1 MGHASIYPTGV
12 TIYKP
17 EKCFNG
23 YTLFP
28 AKGQG
33 ALLID
38 MNGKA
43 VHLWKDLQGFP
54 NKLLPGGIVIGSTG
68 ERDKQFSH
76 QDMLDLVQVDWD
88 GNIQW
93 SFQQHEYTEDEGYE
107 PRWIARQHHDY
118 QRTGNPVGYY
128 VPGMEC
134 KTDSGN
140 TLVLA
145 HRNANKPRITGYTLL
160 DDCIYEL
167 DWEGNKI
174 WEWNAIDHFN
184 ELGLTEIEKNALCRN
199 PNLRDCGLGDW
210 AHINSMSV
218 IGPNK
223 WYDNGDERFH
233 PDNIIM
239 DSRDLNII
247 FIINKETGK
256 IVWQLGSDFSST
268 RELRAIGQIIGQH
281 HAHIIPKG
289 LPGEGNLLVFDN
301 GGFAGY
307 WLPGPTTKEGLK
319 AHKRDFSRVL
329 EINPITLEIVWQYTP
344 TQAKLTRPM
353 QAHYFYSPLVSSAQ
367 RLPNGN
373 TFITEGCSG
382 RFIEVTAECET
393 VWEYI
398 SPYKDAKSNMNMV
411 YRAYRYP
418 YEYVP
423 QLDKPEELAVES
435 IDNSDFRLPN
445 AASKEIV
452 ESVSVS
458 GTKGYEIS
466 SGFCVTEEK

>member
-1 MGHASIYPTGV
+1 MGHASVYPMGV
-12 TIYKP
+12 TIYNP

-23 YTLFP
+23 YTLFQ
-28 AKGQG
+28 AKGLG
-33 ALLID
+33 AMLIN
-38 MNGKA
+38 MNGEA
-43 VHLWKDLQGFP
+43 VHLWRNLHGMP
-54 NKLLPGGIVIGSTG
+54 NKLLPGGIVMGSSG
-68 ERDKQFSH
+68 VRDKQFSH
-76 QDMLDLVQVDWD
+76 QDQLDLLQVDWE
-88 GNIQW
+88 GNLQW
-93 SFQQHEYTEDEGYE
+93 SFAQHEYVEDEGYT

-128 VPGMEC
+128 VPGMACET
-134 KTDSGN
+134 KSGN
-140 TLVLA
+140 TLILA
-145 HRNANKPRITGYTLL
+145 HCNAKKLRITGYTLL
-160 DDCIYEL
+160 DDCVYEV
-167 DWEGNKI
+167 DWQGNKL
-174 WEWNAIDHFN
+174 WEWHALDHFN

-218 IGPNK
+218 VGPNR
-223 WYDNGDERFH
+223 WYDAGDMRFH

-247 FIINKETGK
+247 FIISKATGK
-256 IVWQLGSDFSST
+256 IVWQLGSDFSAT
-268 RELRAIGQIIGQH
+268 RELRNIGQIIGQH
-281 HAHIIPKG
+281 HAHIIPRG

-307 WLPGPTTKEGLK
+307 GLPGPTTKEGLK
-319 AHKRDFSRVL
+319 AYRRDFSRVL

-344 TQAKLTRPM
+344 SQARLSRPM

-373 TFITEGCSG
+373 TLITEGCSG
-382 RFIEVTAECET
+382 RFFEVTAEYER

-398 SPYKDAKSNMNMV
+398 NPYKDTEANMNMV

-423 QLDKPEELAVES
+423 QLGVQEEKAVLPVE
-435 IDNSDFRLPN
+435 NSLFRLPN
-445 AASKEIV
+445 SASAEIMCEV
-452 ESVSVS
+452 KVAGTS
-458 GTKGYEIS
+458 GYGVS
-466 SGFCVTEEK
+466 SGFCVSEEK

>member
-1 MGHASIYPTGV
+1 MGHASVYPTGV

-23 YTLFP
+23 VTLFP
-28 AKGQG
+28 ASGYG
-33 ALLID
+33 AVLIN

-43 VHLWKDLQGFP
+43 VHLWKDLQGMP
-54 NKLLPGGIVIGSTG
+54 NKLLPGGSVMGSSG
-68 ERDKQFSH
+68 VRDKQFSH
-76 QDMLDLVQVDWD
+76 QDQLDLLQVSWD
-88 GNIQW
+88 GEIQW
-93 SFQQHEYTEDEGYE
+93 SFAQHEHVEDEGYA

-134 KTDSGN
+134 QTSTGN
-140 TLVLA
+140 TLILA
-145 HRNANKPRITGYTLL
+145 HRDTKKLRISGYELL
-160 DDCIYEL
+160 DDCIYEV
-167 DWEGNKI
+167 DWQGNKV
-174 WEWNAIDHFN
+174 WEWNALDHFN
-184 ELGLTEIEKNALCRN
+184 EFGLNEIEKNALCRN
-199 PNLRDCGLGDW
+199 PNLRDCGKGDW
-210 AHINSMSV
+210 AHINCMSV

-223 WYDNGDERFH
+223 WYDAGDERFH
-233 PDNIIM
+233 PDNIMM

-247 FIINKETGK
+247 FIISKETGK
-256 IVWQLGSDFSST
+256 IVWKMGSDYTTT
-268 RELRAIGQIIGQH
+268 RELRSIGQIIGQH

-307 WLPGPTTKEGLK
+307 GLPGPTTKEGLK
-319 AHKRDFSRVL
+319 AHRRDFSRVL
-329 EINPITLEIVWQYTP
+329 EINPVTLEIVWQYTP
-344 TQAKLTRPM
+344 AQAGLARPF

-382 RFIEVTAECET
+382 RLFEITNEGEI

-398 SPYKDAKSNMNMV
+398 NPYRDKKDGLNMI

-418 YEYVP
+418 YEYAP
-423 QLDKPEELAVES
+423 QLDKQEELPVVPM
-435 IDNSDFRLPN
+435 DNAEFRLPN
-445 AASKEIV
+445 AADGAFAQT
-452 ESVSVS
+452 VSVA
-458 GTKGYEIS
+458 GTVGYEVS
-466 SGFCVTEEK
+466 SGFCVSEEK

>member
-1 MGHASIYPTGV
+1 MGHASVYPTGV

-23 YTLFP
+23 VTLFP
-28 AKGQG
+28 AKGYG
-33 ALLID
+33 AVLVN

-43 VHLWKDLQGFP
+43 VHLWKDLQGMP
-54 NKLLPGGIVIGSTG
+54 NKLLPGGIVMGSSG
-68 ERDKQFSH
+68 VRDKQFSH
-76 QDMLDLVQVDWD
+76 QDQLDLLQVSWD
-88 GNIQW
+88 GEIQW
-93 SFQQHEYTEDEGYE
+93 SFAQHEYVEDDGYE

-134 KTDSGN
+134 QTNAGN
-140 TLVLA
+140 TLILA
-145 HRNANKPRITGYTLL
+145 HRNAKKLRISGYELL
-160 DDCIYEL
+160 DDCIYEV
-167 DWEGNKI
+167 DWQGNKV
-174 WEWNAIDHFN
+174 WEWSALDHFN
-184 ELGLTEIEKNALCRN
+184 ELGLSEIEKNALCRN
-199 PNLRDCGLGDW
+199 PNLRDCGKGDW
-210 AHINSMSV
+210 AHINCMSV

-223 WYDNGDERFH
+223 WYDAGDERFH
-233 PDNIIM
+233 PDNIMM

-247 FIINKETGK
+247 FIISKETGK
-256 IVWQLGSDFSST
+256 IVWQLGSDYSAT
-268 RELRAIGQIIGQH
+268 RELRNIGQIIGQH

-307 WLPGPTTKEGLK
+307 GLPSPTSKEGLK
-319 AHKRDFSRVL
+319 AYRRDFSRVL
-329 EINPITLEIVWQYTP
+329 EINPTTLEIVWQYTP
-344 TQAKLTRPM
+344 AQAGLARPF

-382 RFIEVTAECET
+382 RLIEVTEDGEI

-398 SPYKDAKSNMNMV
+398 NPYRDKKDGMNMI

-418 YEYVP
+418 YNYVP
-423 QLDKPEELAVES
+423 QLEKQEELPVAP
-435 IDNSDFRLPN
+435 INNADFRLPN
-445 AASKEIV
+445 AADSEFAQT
-452 ESVSVS
+452 VSVV
-458 GTKGYEIS
+458 GTVGYEVS
-466 SGFCVTEEK
+466 SGFCVSEEK

>member
-1 MGHASIYPTGV
+1 MGHSSVYPTGV

-23 YTLFP
+23 YTLFQ
-28 AKGQG
+28 AKGEG
-33 ALLID
+33 AALLN
-38 MNGKA
+38 MNGKV
-43 VHLWKDLQGFP
+43 VHLWKDLQGMP
-54 NKLLPGGIVIGSTG
+54 NKLLPGGIVIGSSG

-76 QDMLDLVQVDWD
+76 QDMLDLIQVDWN
-88 GNIQW
+88 GNITWRFDKQ
-93 SFQQHEYTEDEGYE
+93 EYTEDEGYQ

-118 QRTGNPVGYY
+118 QREGNPVGYY

-140 TLVLA
+140 TLILI
-145 HRNANKPRITGYTLL
+145 HRNASKPRITGYPLL
-160 DDCIYEL
+160 DDGVIEV
-167 DWEGNKI
+167 DWEGNKV

-184 ELGLTEIEKNALCRN
+184 EFGLSEIEKNALCRN

-210 AHINSMSV
+210 AHINSMSLV
-218 IGPNK
+218 GSNK
-223 WYDNGDERFH
+223 WFDKGDERFD
-233 PDNIIM
+233 PENIIM
-239 DSRDLNII
+239 DSRDMNII
-247 FIINKETGK
+247 FIVSKETGK
-256 IVWQLGSDFSST
+256 IVWQLGSDFSTT
-268 RELRAIGQIIGQH
+268 RELRNLGQIIGQH

-307 WLPGPTTKEGLK
+307 GMPSATSKEGLK

-329 EINPITLEIVWQYTP
+329 EINPVTLELEWQYTP
-344 TQAKLTRPM
+344 SQAGLARPM

-373 TFITEGCSG
+373 TFICEGCSG
-382 RFIEVTAECET
+382 RFIEVTPENET

-398 SPYKDAKSNMNMV
+398 NPYWDAKTKMNMV

-423 QLDKPEELAVES
+423 QLGKQEELPVGSVE
-435 IDNSDFRLPN
+435 NKTFRLPN
-445 AASKEIV
+445 AAGPEIEDAV
-452 ESVSVS
+452 GVS
-458 GTKGYEIS
+458 GTTGYGVS
-466 SGFCVTEEK
+466 AGFCVTEEK